1 MLLLED
7 VRPPPIVVPATVR
20 PGLAGK
26 VKVHDTLLKARAGGD
41 QVTGLRMAVSEHFL
55 ILTNYKKE
63 LYKSELEKKEVL
75 ITLTANSS
83 GCEENCS
90 AIAVFCSSLIVTV
103 ALSEAC
109 AFISGCRRAS
119 CSRDGEQFRE

>member
-26 VKVHDTLLKARAGGD
+26 VKVQDTLLKARAGGD

-63 LYKSELEKKEVL
+63 LYKSELEGKKRSAYYIDSKL
-75 ITLTANSS
+75 QRMRGKLFR
-83 GCEENCS
+83 NCRLLFQPDCHS
-90 AIAVFCSSLIVTV
+90 R
-103 ALSEAC
+103 SE
-109 AFISGCRRAS
+109 
-119 CSRDGEQFRE
+119 